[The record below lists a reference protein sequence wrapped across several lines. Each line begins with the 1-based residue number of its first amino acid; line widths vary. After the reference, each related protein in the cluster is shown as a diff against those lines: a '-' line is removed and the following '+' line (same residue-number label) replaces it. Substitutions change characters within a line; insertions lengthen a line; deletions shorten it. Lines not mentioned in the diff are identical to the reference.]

1 MEKKKL
7 HYSWIIVLGAAM
19 VMFATQAGVANTIGI
34 YFTVLNQE
42 RGFSMAALGLYYTF
56 QSGVMTLMQPVI
68 RKLYYKLDARV
79 IGFTSV
85 ALMSVGYMLFAAWPA
100 VWGWWVSGVII
111 GVGVSFTAYL
121 MIPLLMN
128 NWFRFKYSTAVG
140 IAACAQGLGGF
151 FWTMLMG
158 QLLPTM
164 GYKACY
170 LIIGACSLVIGGAG
184 TLLWRRDPSEKG
196 LFPYGI
202 NSQEEL
208 ESSNREN
215 SVANLPGMFF
225 KDTLKTGTFYVMIVA
240 LIIIWLGCNMQ
251 TQMTNLAYSIGFSI
265 TSATT
270 VSALVFLGNIPG
282 RFLIGYLSDKF
293 GVAVG
298 FSYGIICG
306 IVAFILVLSSA
317 VSPILVFIGAFLF
330 GNYFSMITVG
340 SALLIPRIFGRKD
353 LGTIQSYVSSVS
365 TVIGATASA
374 LFGLVYDIN
383 NTYAT
388 ILYIAVAAFTVALIL
403 IWALWNKTKKCEWN
417 IAK

>member
-1 MEKKKL
+1 MKTQKV
-7 HYSWIIVLGAAM
+7 HYSWMIVLGAAM

-34 YFTVLNQE
+34 YFTVLNQQ
-42 RGFSMAALGLYYTF
+42 RGFSMAALGLFYTF
-56 QSGVMTLMQPVI
+56 QSGVMTIMQPVI

-79 IGFTSV
+79 IGFGSV
-85 ALMSVGYMLFAAWPA
+85 ALMSVGYMLFAVWPA

-111 GVGVSFTAYL
+111 GLGVSFTAYL

-128 NWFRFKYSTAVG
+128 NWFHTKYSTAVG

-151 FWTMLMG
+151 FWTLLMG

-184 TLLWRRDPSEKG
+184 TLLWRRNPSDMG

-202 NSQEEL
+202 HSQDEL
-208 ESSNREN
+208 EASAKEN
-215 SVANLPGMFF
+215 SSENLPGLMF
-225 KDTLKTGTFYVMIVA
+225 KDALKTGVFWIMVVA
-240 LIIIWLGCNMQ
+240 LIIIWFGCNMQ

-270 VSALVFLGNIPG
+270 VSALAFLGNIPG
-282 RFLIGYLSDKF
+282 RFLIGYLTDKH
-293 GVAVG
+293 GVAIG

-306 IVAFILVLSSA
+306 ILAFVLVLNSA
-317 VSPILVFIGAFLF
+317 ISPLLVYIGAFLF

-340 SALLIPRIFGRKD
+340 SALIIPRICGRKD
-353 LGTIQSYVSSVS
+353 LGTIQSYVSSIS
-365 TVIGATASA
+365 TIIGATASA
-374 LFGLVYDIN
+374 IFGLVYDIN

-388 ILYIAVAAFTVALIL
+388 ILYIAIIAFTVALIL
-403 IWALWNKTKKCEWN
+403 VWVLWNRTRKCEWN
-417 IAK
+417 AIN